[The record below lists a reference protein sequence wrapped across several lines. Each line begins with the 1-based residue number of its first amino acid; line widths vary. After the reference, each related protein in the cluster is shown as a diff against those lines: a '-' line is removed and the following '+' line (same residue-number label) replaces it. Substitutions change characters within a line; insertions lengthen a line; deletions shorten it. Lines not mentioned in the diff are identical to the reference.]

1 MRAALLSQAGDVRA
15 EDVAEPEDPAAH
27 VGFTEFLRTI
37 SPDLAARE
45 RGHARP
51 AQPHNQ
57 DEEIVME
64 HVTFQNKGN
73 TVVGN
78 LFKPEGFEQGI
89 KYPAVVVTH
98 PFGAVKEQVP
108 TTYAKLLAAQG
119 FITLVFDASYQG
131 ESGGEPH
138 FSEFPSARVE
148 DIRCAV
154 DFLSIHPGVDPER
167 IGALGI
173 CAGGGYTVNVSQT
186 EMRIKAVAG
195 VSTFNVGAARRDG
208 VGPLGAQSAE
218 YRTHLL
224 ERSGKARTNEAAGGE
239 VEMFSLFADNPK
251 FDMSNPSTIPVM
263 YLEGYKYYSEIDP
276 SPRTMGTFALSSLSQ
291 QMAFFPFEG
300 IELISPRPLLLIAGS
315 EADTLYMSQDAIAKA
330 KEPKELHLIDGASH
344 IDLYWN
350 PDYVPHVAGKLTGFF
365 AKHL

>member
-1 MRAALLSQAGDVRA
+1 M
-15 EDVAEPEDPAAH
+15 
-27 VGFTEFLRTI
+27 
-37 SPDLAARE
+37 E
-45 RGHARP
+45 R
-51 AQPHNQ
+51 
-57 DEEIVME
+57 
-64 HVTFQNKGN
+64 VTFQNKGN

-78 LFKPEGFEQGI
+78 LFKPEGFEQGMR
-89 KYPAVVVTH
+89 YPAIVVTH

-108 TTYAKLLAAQG
+108 TTYARLLAAQG

-138 FSEFPSARVE
+138 FSEFPAVRVE

-186 EMRIKAVAG
+186 EVRIKAAAG

-208 VGPLGAQSAE
+208 VGPLAAQSAE
-218 YRTHLL
+218 YRTRLL
-224 ERSGKARTNEAAGGE
+224 ERSGQARTREAAGGE
-239 VEMFSLFADNPK
+239 VEMFSLINDNPA
-251 FDMSNPSTIPVM
+251 FDMNDLSTIPVM
-263 YLEGYKYYSEIDP
+263 YQEGYKYYSEIDP
-276 SPRTMGTFALSSLSQ
+276 NPRTMGTFALSSLSQ

-315 EADTLYMSQDAIAKA
+315 QADTLYMSQDAFAKA
-330 KEPKELHLIDGASH
+330 KDPKELHIIDGASH

-350 PDYVPHVAGKLTGFF
+350 PDYVPQVADKLTGFF
-365 AKHL
+365 TKNL

>member
-1 MRAALLSQAGDVRA
+1 
-15 EDVAEPEDPAAH
+15 
-27 VGFTEFLRTI
+27 
-37 SPDLAARE
+37 
-45 RGHARP
+45 
-51 AQPHNQ
+51 
-57 DEEIVME
+57 ME
-64 HVTFQNKGN
+64 CITFENKGN
-73 TVVGN
+73 AVVGN
-78 LFKPEGFEQGI
+78 LFKPDGFVQGT
-89 KYPAVVVTH
+89 KYPAIVVTH

-138 FSEFPSARVE
+138 FSEFPAVRVE
-148 DIRCAV
+148 DIRRAV

-186 EMRIKAVAG
+186 ELRIKAVAG

-208 VGPLGAQSAE
+208 VGPLGAQTAE
-218 YRTHLL
+218 YRTSLL
-224 ERSGKARTNEAAGGE
+224 ERSAKARTREAAGGE
-239 VEMFSLFADNPK
+239 VEMFSLIADNPR
-251 FDMSNPSTIPVM
+251 FDMNNPSTIPVM
-263 YLEGYKYYSEIDP
+263 YQEGYKYYSEIDP
-276 SPRTMGTFALSSLSQ
+276 NPRTMGAFALSSLSQ

-315 EADTLYMSQDAIAKA
+315 EADTLYYSQDAIEKA
-330 KEPKELHLIDGASH
+330 KEPKELHVLDGASH

-350 PDYVPHVAGKLTGFF
+350 PQYVPKVAEKLTEFF
-365 AKHL
+365 TKNL